1 MTAEKLMRE
10 VKSGTLLPGQLYE
23 QAQALSNDELAK
35 LLDLIFEYTFQR
47 SNFTG
52 EENENG
58 RKTNKKMRTSR
69 LQLPSSG
76 RQ

>member
-1 MTAEKLMRE
+1 MTAETLMRE
-10 VKSGTLLPGQLYE
+10 VKSGALLPEQLFE

-69 LQLPSSG
+69 LQLPGSG